1 MYMRRNLKAARKAK
15 KMTQLEV
22 ADAVH
27 IERSYYTKIERGNR
41 TPSLELALRIREV
54 LGYKDDDMFLNYL

>member
-22 ADAVH
+22 ADALH
-27 IERSYYTKIERGNR
+27 IERSYYTKIERESN
-41 TPSLELALRIREV
+41 TFDVTFKFNNIDFEYLINND
-54 LGYKDDDMFLNYL
+54 YKG

>member
-1 MYMRRNLKAARKAK
+1 M
-15 KMTQLEV
+15 